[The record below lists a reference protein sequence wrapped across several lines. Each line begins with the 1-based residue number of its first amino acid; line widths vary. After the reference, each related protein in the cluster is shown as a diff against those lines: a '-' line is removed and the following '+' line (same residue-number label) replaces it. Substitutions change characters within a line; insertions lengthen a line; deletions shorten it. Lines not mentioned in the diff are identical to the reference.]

1 MEDHNDNK
9 DNNNKR
15 FNKFNSFWIYGL
27 IALILLASQVFFD
40 SSFTTNEDISFRD
53 FANFVEQ
60 GDVKRVEV
68 INQRY
73 ANVYIKADRLS
84 EARHAKANKNQFS
97 INSPNY
103 QFNIGSVETFENK
116 LRELNDAV
124 SPENRVDITYDEK
137 INFWGNL
144 LGWLLPI
151 FLIVAIWLFIMRRMS
166 GGAGGPGA
174 QIFNIGKSKATL
186 FDNSNLKVN
195 VTFADVA
202 GLDEAKEEVME
213 VVDFLKNPKKYQALG
228 GKIPKGVL
236 LVGPPGTGKTLL
248 AKAVAGEAGVPFFSI
263 SGSDFVEMFVGVGAS
278 RVRDL
283 FRQAREKAPCI
294 IFIDEI
300 DAIGRARGRNNIPG
314 GNDERENTLNQL
326 LVEMD
331 GFSTDK
337 GVILMAATNRPDV
350 LDSALLRP
358 GRFDRQIG
366 IDRPDL
372 KGREQIFRVHLKSIK
387 ISGEVKP
394 EILAEMT
401 PGFAGADIA
410 NICNEAALVAA
421 RREKNAVDLEDF
433 NYALD
438 RVIGGLEKKNKL
450 ISPEEKEIIAFHEAG
465 HAVCGW
471 FLEHASP
478 LVKVTIVP
486 RGVGTLGFAQYLPKE
501 EYITRTEQ
509 LLDRM
514 CMTFGGRAA
523 EKIVFDKISTGAQS
537 DLDQVTKM
545 AYSMI
550 SIYGMNPKVGNV
562 SFYGM
567 SQDQFSKP
575 YSDDTATLIDNEV
588 RNLVESQYLRAQQL
602 LTKYRKEL
610 ETLAYHLLEK
620 EVLLKSDVEKLIGP
634 RPFSEPIQHEDA
646 EKLAAENGQEKTP
659 TEAESDIEGE
669 S

>member
-1 MEDHNDNK
+1 MEDNNENK
-9 DNNNKR
+9 DNNKR

-40 SSFTTNEDISFRD
+40 SSFTTSQDISFRD
-53 FANFVEQ
+53 FATFVEQ

-73 ANVYIKADRLS
+73 ANVYIKSDRLS
-84 EARHAKANKNQFS
+84 EARHAKANNNKFS
-97 INSPNY
+97 LSSPNY
-103 QFNIGSVETFENK
+103 QFNIGSVETFETK
-116 LRELNDAV
+116 LKELNDSV
-124 SPENRVDITYDEK
+124 SPEYRVDVTYDEK

-186 FDNSNLKVN
+186 FDNSTLKVN

-372 KGREQIFRVHLKSIK
+372 KGREQIFRVHLKTIK
-387 ISGEVKP
+387 ISEEVKP
-394 EILAEMT
+394 EILSEMT

-421 RREKNAVDLEDF
+421 RREKTAVDLEDF

-450 ISPEEKEIIAFHEAG
+450 ISPEEKEIIAYHEAG

-550 SIYGMNPKVGNV
+550 SIYGMNSKVGNV

-567 SQDQFSKP
+567 AQDQFTKP
-575 YSDDTATLIDNEV
+575 YSDDTATLIDDEV
-588 RNLVESQYLRAQQL
+588 RKLVESQYERAQDL
-602 LTKYRKEL
+602 LRKHREEL
-610 ETLAYHLLEK
+610 NIIAAHLLEK
-620 EVLLKSDVEKLIGP
+620 EVLLKSDIERLIGP
-634 RPFSEPIQHEDA
+634 RPYTVPPQHEDA
-646 EKLAAENGQEKTP
+646 EKLAAENGQEATTAAAE
-659 TEAESDIEGE
+659 TELETE
-669 S
+669 